1 MVNWIKRYKGIMAL
15 FIVACIV
22 VGVIEFKGI
31 NDNMVNSIVVSVLLI
46 FAFIM
51 LVYYLFQIF
60 KTSKQD
66 KTRGDVLDE
75 LEKMLGYL
83 DKNSITGK
91 GFYQN
96 EVDKFSSQSYEHYR
110 LSYNI
115 LAFAQ
120 KQKTGRLEYVIKHK
134 QTLGDAVKQT
144 LKSLIGFATAI
155 GSVFALINL
164 SITGDFQKLIGALC
178 ILGATVALVLFTS
191 INQYNGSD
199 EKFYRD
205 IMNDILSRDGDVK
218 TIKVPARNQTREND
232 SQNNETPTSGEN
244 N

>member
-1 MVNWIKRYKGIMAL
+1 MAL
-15 FIVACIV
+15 FIVACSG
-22 VGVIEFKGI
+22 VGFIEFMGI

-46 FAFIM
+46 FAVIM
-51 LVYYLFQIF
+51 IICYLFQIF
-60 KTSKQD
+60 KTSKRD
-66 KTRGDVLDE
+66 KTRGNVLDE

-83 DKNSITGK
+83 DKNSITRE

-120 KQKTGRLEYVIKHK
+120 KQKTGRLEYVVKYK
-134 QTLGDAVKQT
+134 QTLGDVEKQT

-178 ILGATVALVLFTS
+178 ILGATFALVLFTS

-205 IMNDILSRDGDVK
+205 IMNDILSRDSDVESSEIP
-218 TIKVPARNQTREND
+218 TEDTTAQP
-232 SQNNETPTSGEN
+232 NNGNS
-244 N
+244 